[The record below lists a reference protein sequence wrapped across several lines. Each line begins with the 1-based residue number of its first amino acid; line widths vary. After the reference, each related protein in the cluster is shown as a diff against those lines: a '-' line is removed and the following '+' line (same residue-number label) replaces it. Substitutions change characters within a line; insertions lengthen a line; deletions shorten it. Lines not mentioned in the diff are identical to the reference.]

1 MEQTKPKRDYILHN
15 KNLFKENFAYNSTMN
30 KWFELLLG
38 LILVNGVI
46 LLTWYSVDWG
56 SFWNFRH
63 AAWEFL
69 KGGVVWALIMIG
81 LLFIMLGISD
91 LKE

>member
-1 MEQTKPKRDYILHN
+1 
-15 KNLFKENFAYNSTMN
+15 MN

-38 LILVNGVI
+38 LILVNVVI
-46 LLTWYSVDWG
+46 LLTWYSPELG

-69 KGGVVWALIMIG
+69 KGGVVWFLIMIG